1 MDMQKIPGSILIIE
15 DDPDVLYTARMV
27 LKRHFKSVK
36 GELDPARIPEILKR
50 ESFDVIL
57 LDMNFSSGQTSG
69 EEGIRWLKK
78 ILSIAPDAHV
88 VMNTAYGHIELAV
101 AAMKEGAID
110 FLVKPWEQEKLL
122 STVRAIYELSQSRK
136 EVKKLRSRQSYLNKE
151 IDREF
156 SEIISV
162 DPIMKP
168 IFDTIEKVAVT
179 DANVLVLGEN
189 GTGKELVARA
199 IHRKS
204 QRNTDVFIKVDLGA
218 IPETLFEA
226 ELFGH
231 AKGAF
236 TDAREDRSGRFEVAS
251 GGSLFLDEIG
261 NLPLPLQAKLL
272 TALQSHQI
280 TRVGSNKPISLDIRL
295 ICATNKAL
303 HELVHTHEFRQDL
316 LYRIN
321 TVELHIPPLRDRPAD
336 IPVLMDHYL
345 AVYCEKYNK
354 RIPGVSK
361 RTLGQLQK
369 YPWPGNIRELIHAIE
384 RAIILSE
391 GPQLE
396 ILDFITERHIQP
408 ATAAPQSL
416 NIEAV
421 EKVAIT
427 QAINKCK
434 GNLTQAA
441 KELGL
446 GRSTLYRKMTKYG
459 L

>member
-1 MDMQKIPGSILIIE
+1 MQKIPGSILIIE

-36 GELDPARIPEILKR
+36 GELDPSRIPKILKK

-69 EEGIRWLKK
+69 EEGIHWLKK
-78 ILSIAPDAHV
+78 ILSIAPDSHV

-110 FLVKPWEQEKLL
+110 FLVKPWEPEKLL
-122 STVRAIYELSQSRK
+122 STVRAIYKLSQSQK
-136 EVKKLRSRQSYLNKE
+136 EVKELRNRQSYLNRE
-151 IDREF
+151 MDREF

-168 IFDTIEKVAVT
+168 IFDTIDKVAVT
-179 DANVLVLGEN
+179 DVNVLVLGEN

-272 TALQSHQI
+272 TALQSRQI
-280 TRVGSNKPISLDIRL
+280 TRVGSNQPISLDIRL

-336 IPVLMDHYL
+336 IPVLLNHYL
-345 AVYCEKYNK
+345 AMYCEKYNK
-354 RIPGVSK
+354 RIPSVSR
-361 RTLGQLQK
+361 RTLSQLQK

-396 ILDFITERHIQP
+396 ILDFITERHTQP
-408 ATAAPQSL
+408 VTTAPQSL
-416 NIEAV
+416 NIEEV
-421 EKVAIT
+421 EKAAIA
-427 QAINKCK
+427 QAINQCK

-441 KELGL
+441 KELGF

>member
-1 MDMQKIPGSILIIE
+1 MQKIPGNILIIE

-36 GELDPARIPEILKR
+36 GELDPARISEILSK

-78 ILSIAPDAHV
+78 ILSIDPDAHV

-122 STVRAIYELSQSRK
+122 STVRAIYKLSQSQK
-136 EVKKLRSRQSYLNKE
+136 EITELRSRQSYLNKE
-151 IDREF
+151 MDREF
-156 SEIISV
+156 SEIISA

-168 IFDTIEKVAVT
+168 IFDTIDKVAVT
-179 DANVLVLGEN
+179 DVNVLVLGEN

-204 QRNTDVFIKVDLGA
+204 LRNTDVFIKVDLGA

-236 TDAREDRSGRFEVAS
+236 TDAREDRPGRFEVAS

-272 TALQSHQI
+272 TALQSRQI
-280 TRVGSNKPISLDIRL
+280 TRVGSNQPISLDIRL

-336 IPVLMDHYL
+336 IPVLLDHYL
-345 AVYCEKYNK
+345 EMYCEKYNK
-354 RIPGVSK
+354 RIPGVSR
-361 RTLGQLQK
+361 RTLSQLQK

-396 ILDFITERHIQP
+396 ILDFITERHTQP
-408 ATAAPQSL
+408 MKVAPQSI
-416 NIEAV
+416 NIEEV
-421 EKVAIT
+421 EKAAIA
-427 QAINKCK
+427 QAINQCK

-441 KELGL
+441 KELGF